1 MVLFSLGVIRLA
13 VKHLCARF
21 LQLHLRMKPFLGG
34 PYIYIYVAPKFYS
47 IQEIQ
52 SSCSPMM
59 NGMAC
64 NVVNQYINP
73 MP

>member
-34 PYIYIYVAPKFYS
+34 PYIYIYMLP
-47 IQEIQ
+47 
-52 SSCSPMM
+52 
-59 NGMAC
+59 
-64 NVVNQYINP
+64 
-73 MP
+73 